1 MTMSNRIGAT
11 LTAMALLLGL
21 QAGATNAAS
30 QVKTP
35 AVPPQPVAPVTPVV
49 DDYFGTKV
57 TDDYR
62 WMEDR
67 AAPAFV
73 AWAKAEN
80 AHARG
85 VLARIPGRA
94 DLARR
99 VAARTAGGTLV
110 SGVRAAGGK
119 LFYGKREPGENTVK
133 LYVRDGVAGAE
144 RLLVDPDKL
153 AFASGPHFALDY
165 YEPSQDGARLAYAVS
180 PGGSEASVIHI
191 LDVTT
196 GQDSAETIDR
206 AEQGSPSWLPDGKA
220 FFYNRYALLAADAK
234 ETDKYLNSRAYVH
247 VVGTDPAADVALAGP
262 GVAGSPPVDPV
273 DTPVIVATPG
283 SDQAVLVINHGASPA
298 QTFWVAPL
306 AAARQPGVAWKKV
319 ADVDD
324 GVTDVQVRGDRLFLS
339 SLHGAPRG
347 QILETDARAPAAAQA
362 RVLVPASA
370 RVIQQV
376 VVAADALYVIDLDGG
391 IGRIRRVGYDDAKVA
406 DVALPIAGTVG
417 TPVADAS
424 VPGLVF
430 SEQGWVTAPQFF
442 RTVGGQVTPLALA
455 PAWREDLG
463 AYTSEEVMATAAD
476 GTQIPLSIV
485 HRKDV
490 KPGAAHPVWL
500 VGYGAYGYS
509 INPTLAARYLPLLDD
524 GGVYAVAHVRGGGE
538 FGEDWHQAGRLATK
552 TNTHRDLIACAEYLV
567 KQRWTTPT
575 LLAIQGGSA
584 GGITVGMAL
593 TERPDLFRVVI
604 SNVGDS
610 NALRA
615 EQETDGEANS
625 LEYGTVKVE
634 SGFKALYAVDA
645 TQHVRDGVRYPA
657 VLLTTGMN
665 DPRVAPWQPGKMAAR
680 LQAANPRG
688 RPVLL
693 LVDFDAG
700 HGIGSTKSQRDL
712 ETADEMAFFYWQIGK
727 KAYQPK
733 P

>member
-1 MTMSNRIGAT
+1 VPR
-11 LTAMALLLGL
+11 
-21 QAGATNAAS
+21 AGVA
-30 QVKTP
+30 
-35 AVPPQPVAPVTPVV
+35 PQPVAPATPVV

-67 AAPAFV
+67 TAPAFV
-73 AWAKAEN
+73 AWARAED

-94 DLARR
+94 ALARR
-99 VAARTAGGTLV
+99 VAARTGGGTVV
-110 SGVRAAGGK
+110 SGVRAAGGR
-119 LFYGKREPGENTVK
+119 LFYGKRDPGENTVK
-133 LYVRDGVAGAE
+133 LYVRDGDSE
-144 RLLVDPDKL
+144 RLLVDPDKM
-153 AFASGPHFALDY
+153 AVASGPHFALDY
-165 YEPSQDGARLAYAVS
+165 YEPSDDGARLVYAVS
-180 PGGSEASVIHI
+180 PGGSEASVIHV
-191 LDVTT
+191 LDVAS
-196 GQDSAETIDR
+196 GKDAAETIDR

-220 FFYNRYALLAADAK
+220 FFYNRYALLGAGAK

-247 VVGTDPAADVALAGP
+247 VLGTDPSTDIALAGP

-273 DTPVIVATPG
+273 DTPVIYATPG
-283 SDQAVLVINHGASPA
+283 SDQVVLVINHGASPA

-306 AAARQPGVAWKKV
+306 AAARLPGAAWKKV

-324 GVTDVQVRGDRLFLS
+324 GVTDVQVHGDRLFLS
-339 SLHGAPRG
+339 SLHGAPRA
-347 QILETDARAPAAAQA
+347 QVLETDARAPDVGHA
-362 RVLVPASA
+362 RVVVPAGP
-370 RVIQQV
+370 RVIEQAIA
-376 VVAADALYVIDLDGG
+376 AADALYVIDLDGG
-391 IGRIRRVGYDDAKVA
+391 LGRIRRVGYDDGKAADIVLPLAGSVNNVA
-406 DVALPIAGTVG
+406 
-417 TPVADAS
+417 ADAS

-430 SEQGWVTAPQFF
+430 SEQGWVTAPRFF
-442 RTVGGQVTPLALA
+442 RTVDGRVSPLALA
-455 PAWREDLG
+455 PPWREDLG
-463 AYTSEEVMATAAD
+463 AYTADEVMATAAD

-490 KPGAAHPVWL
+490 KPDGSRPVWL
-500 VGYGAYGYS
+500 TGYGAYGLS
-509 INPTLAARYLPLLDD
+509 LKPALASRFLALLDD

-552 TNTHRDLIACAEYLV
+552 TNSHRDLIACAEYLV
-567 KQRWTTPT
+567 KQHWTTPA

-593 TERPDLFRVVI
+593 TERPDLFRVVF

-615 EQETDGEANS
+615 EQETDGQANS
-625 LEYGTVKVE
+625 LEYGTVTIE

-645 TQHVRDGVRYPA
+645 TQHVRAGVRYPA

-680 LQAANPRG
+680 LQAANPAG

-693 LVDFDAG
+693 RVDFDAG
-700 HGIGSTKSQRDL
+700 HGIGSTKAQRDL
-712 ETADEMAFFYWQIGK
+712 EIADEMAFFYWQIGK
-727 KAYQPK
+727 KGYQPK

>member
-1 MTMSNRIGAT
+1 MTMSRRAGLSLAA
-11 LTAMALLLGL
+11 LSLMA
-21 QAGATNAAS
+21 AAAS
-30 QVKTP
+30 AATRP
-35 AVPPQPVAPVTPVV
+35 AAVPPLPVAPAIPVV

-67 AAPAFV
+67 TAPAFV

-85 VLARIPGRA
+85 VIARIPGR
-94 DLARR
+94 DELERR

-110 SGVRAAGGK
+110 SGIRAAGGK
-119 LFYGKREPGENTVK
+119 IFYGKREPGENTVK
-133 LYVRDGVAGAE
+133 LYVREGAAGAE
-144 RLLVDPDKL
+144 RLLVDPD
-153 AFASGPHFALDY
+153 AIPTTGPHYALDY
-165 YEPSQDGARLAYAVS
+165 YEPSQDGTHVAYGVS
-180 PGGSEASVIHI
+180 PGGSEASVIHVV
-191 LDVTT
+191 DVAT
-196 GQDSAETIDR
+196 GKDGPETIDR
-206 AEQGSPSWLPDGKA
+206 AEQGSPSWLPDGKS
-220 FFYNRYALLAADAK
+220 FFYNRYAPMGPGAK
-234 ETDKYLNSRAYVH
+234 ETDKYLNSRATLH
-247 VVGTDPAADVALAGP
+247 VLGTDPSTDVALVGT
-262 GVAGSPPVDPV
+262 GVAGSPAVDPV
-273 DTPVIVATPG
+273 DTPVLVATAG
-283 SDQAVLVINHGASPA
+283 SDQVLLVVNHGASPA

-306 AAARQPGVAWKKV
+306 AATRQPGAAWKKV
-319 ADVDD
+319 ADVADE
-324 GVTDVQVRGDRLFLS
+324 VTDIQVHGDRLFLS

-347 QILETDARAPAAAQA
+347 QVLETDARSPDAAHA
-362 RVLVPASA
+362 RVVVAAGP
-370 RVIQQV
+370 RVIEQAIA
-376 VVAADALYVIDLDGG
+376 AADALYAIDLDAGL
-391 IGRIRRVGYDDAKVA
+391 GRIRRVGYDDGKVA
-406 DVALPIAGTVG
+406 DVALPMAGTVS
-417 TPVADAS
+417 TLAADPS
-424 VPGLVF
+424 VPGLIF

-442 RTVGGQVTPLALA
+442 RTVGVQASALPLA
-455 PAWREDLG
+455 PPWREDLS
-463 AYTSEEVMATAAD
+463 AYTSEEVTATAAD
-476 GTQIPLSIV
+476 GTRIPLSIV

-490 KPGAAHPVWL
+490 RPDGSHPVWL
-500 VGYGAYGYS
+500 TGYGAYGVS
-509 INPTLAARYLPLLDD
+509 LKPVLASRFLTLLDD

-567 KQRWTTPT
+567 RNHWTKPS
-575 LLAIQGGSA
+575 LLAIAGGSA

-615 EQETDGEANS
+615 EQETDGQANS
-625 LEYGTVKVE
+625 LEYGTTSVE

-645 TQHVRDGVRYPA
+645 TQHVRAGVRYPA

-665 DPRVAPWQPGKMAAR
+665 DPRVAPWQPGKMTAR

-700 HGIGSTKSQRDL
+700 HGIGSTKSQRDREL
-712 ETADEMAFFYWQIGK
+712 ADEMAFFYWQIGK
-727 KAYQPK
+727 PGYQPR

>member
-1 MTMSNRIGAT
+1 MTMGKRFGAP
-11 LTAMALLLGL
+11 LMAVTLGL
-21 QAGATNAAS
+21 AAAAATAAPR
-30 QVKTP
+30 P
-35 AVPPQPVAPVTPVV
+35 AIPPQPVAPVTPVV
-49 DDYFGTKV
+49 DDYFGTMV

-67 AAPAFV
+67 TAPAFV

-85 VLARIPGRA
+85 VLDRIPGRDA
-94 DLARR
+94 LVRR
-99 VAARTAGGTLV
+99 VAARTAGGTVV

-119 LFYGKREPGENTVK
+119 LFYGKRDPGENTVK
-133 LYVRDGVAGAE
+133 LYVREGDTE
-144 RLLVDPDKL
+144 RLLVDPDKM
-153 AFASGPHFALDY
+153 AVASGPHFALDY
-165 YEPSQDGARLAYAVS
+165 YEPSDDGARLVYAVS

-191 LDVTT
+191 LDVA
-196 GQDSAETIDR
+196 GGKDSAETIDR

-220 FFYNRYALLAADAK
+220 FFYNRFALLGAGAK
-234 ETDKYLNSRAYVH
+234 ETDKYLNSKVYLH
-247 VVGTDPAADVALAGP
+247 VVGTDPVADVVLAGP

-273 DTPVIVATPG
+273 DTPAIYATPG
-283 SDQAVLVINHGASPA
+283 SDQVVLVINHGASPA
-298 QTFWVAPL
+298 QTYWVAPL
-306 AAARQPGVAWKKV
+306 AAARQPGAAWKKV

-324 GVTDVQVRGDRLFLS
+324 AVTDVQVHGDRLFLS
-339 SLHGAPRG
+339 SLHGAPRA
-347 QILETDARAPAAAQA
+347 QVLETDARAPDAAHA
-362 RVLVPASA
+362 RVVVATGS
-370 RVIQQV
+370 RVIEQAV
-376 VVAADALYVIDLDGG
+376 AAADALYVIDLDGG
-391 IGRIRRVGYDDAKVA
+391 LSRIRRVGYDDGKVA
-406 DVALPIAGTVG
+406 DVALPLAGSVANIA
-417 TPVADAS
+417 ADAS

-430 SEQGWVTAPQFF
+430 SEQGWVTAPRFF
-442 RTVGGQVTPLALA
+442 RTVDSRVSALPLA
-455 PAWREDLG
+455 PPWRENLS
-463 AYTSEEVMATAAD
+463 AYTADEVMATAAD

-490 KPGAAHPVWL
+490 KPDGTHPVWL
-500 VGYGAYGYS
+500 TGYGAYGLS
-509 INPTLAARYLPLLDD
+509 LKPALAARFLALLDD

-567 KQRWTTPT
+567 AQHWTTPA

-593 TERPDLFRVVI
+593 TERPELFRVVF

-615 EQETDGEANS
+615 EQETDGQANS
-625 LEYGTVKVE
+625 LEYGTVAVE

-645 TQHVRDGVRYPA
+645 TQHVRAGVKYPA

-680 LQAANPRG
+680 LQAANPHG
-688 RPVLL
+688 RPVLM

-700 HGIGSTKSQRDL
+700 HGIGSTKAQRDR
-712 ETADEMAFFYWQIGK
+712 EIADEMAFFYWQIGK